1 MSGRILIA
9 DDVATNRIIMKVKLS
24 AASYSVLQA
33 DSADAVSA
41 MLSHDLPDLIILDV
55 GLPDIDGITLCRKI
69 KEHSGTTDIPVIVV
83 SSATDAETRLA
94 ALRAGAEEFLPKPL
108 DEMILLARVRN
119 LIRARALAEELKLRE
134 GTAAKLGFAEA
145 PAGFAKGERV
155 ILVGRR
161 PDIALGW
168 RRAIDGRVSARIE
181 VLPVE
186 QLLDTLGKARS
197 GPDLLVIPAGLKS
210 GASGLILLAEL
221 RSRAET
227 RHSAILVVHDD
238 EDLFSAITALDM
250 GADDVL
256 GAGCD
261 PAEMAIR
268 IGRQL
273 ARKAQADR
281 LRATVEDGLR
291 LAMTDPLTGLFNRRY
306 ALPHLSRMAARAL
319 AEDRPFAVMVL
330 DIDRFK
336 QVNDIH
342 GHAAGDAVL
351 TEVASRIKTNLRG
364 VDLVARFGGEEFL
377 VAMPDTGLASART
390 AAERLRAVVERTPVK
405 LPGKAGKVSVTLSI
419 GVAIGGQPAEA
430 GKPVENLVDCADRA
444 LLWAKSGG
452 RNKVTIGQTAA

>member
-24 AASYSVLQA
+24 AASYSVMQA
-33 DSADAVSA
+33 DSASDVMA
-41 MLSHDLPDLIILDV
+41 MLASDLPDLIILDV
-55 GLPDIDGITLCRKI
+55 GLPDMNGIELCRQI
-69 KEHSGTTDIPVIVV
+69 KEQPGTTDIPVIVV
-83 SSATDAETRLA
+83 ASDTDAETRLA
-94 ALRAGAEEFLPKPL
+94 ALRAGADEFLPKPL

-134 GTAAKLGFAEA
+134 GTAARLGFCEA
-145 PAGFAKGERV
+145 AAGFAAAERIV
-155 ILVGRR
+155 LVARR

-168 RRAIDGRVSARIE
+168 RRAIDGQVSARIE
-181 VLPVE
+181 VVPVE
-186 QLLDTLGKARS
+186 QLLDTLGKSRR

-210 GASGLILLAEL
+210 GASGMILLAEL

-238 EDLFSAITALDM
+238 EDIFSAITALDM

-256 GAGCD
+256 GNGCD
-261 PAEMAIR
+261 PSEMAIR
-268 IGRQL
+268 IRRQL

-291 LAMTDPLTGLFNRRY
+291 LAMIDPLTGLFNRRY
-306 ALPHLSRMAARAL
+306 ALPHLSRMASRAL
-319 AEDRPFAVMVL
+319 AERRPFAVMVL

-336 QVNDIH
+336 QVNDLH

-351 TEVASRIKTNLRG
+351 TEVSRRIKCNLRG
-364 VDLVARFGGEEFL
+364 VDMVARFGGEEFL
-377 VAMPDTGLASART
+377 VAMPDTDLAVARI
-390 AAERLRAVVERTPVK
+390 AAERLRAVVELTPVK
-405 LPGKAGKVSVTLSI
+405 LPGTSEQVPVTLSI
-419 GVAIGGQPAEA
+419 GVAIGGQPDQIA
-430 GKPVENLVDCADRA
+430 GPVESLVDCADRA